1 MDLVDIRAGDLFAQG
16 FPALAHGVTCVGV
29 MDHGFRVR
37 WPAMYDRYRARC
49 RAGML
54 RLGGLMSWKAPDG
67 LIVYNLVVAQRAG
80 TPPDLTALRSA
91 LAAAL
96 DDAERREIRSIGLPQ
111 FGDWDVVGPVV
122 REVAAGS
129 SVRIVVMRS

>member
-16 FPALAHGVTCVGV
+16 FPALAQGVTCVGV
-29 MDHGFRVR
+29 MDHDFRVR

-67 LIVYNLVVAQRAG
+67 LLVYNLVVAQRAG
-80 TPPDLTALRSA
+80 TPPDTTALRSA

-111 FGDWDVVGPVV
+111 LGDWDEVGPVV

-129 SVRIVVMRS
+129 NVRIVVMRS